1 MGPLKG
7 GAGQLVSDSKE
18 MAGMLNDYFSS
29 VFTRETDEPQEI
41 QDMTVRHKLENI
53 TVTTRKV
60 REKILALKP
69 DSAPGPDGIPGHL
82 LQGLEEEVAPALAM
96 IFSKSLEEGA
106 VPPDWRTANVTPI
119 FKKGARTKP
128 ENYRPVS
135 LTSIPCKLME
145 STGHCDKRHK
155 RHAIMTVVAL

>member
-29 VFTRETDEPQEI
+29 IFTRETDEPPKI

-69 DSAPGPDGIPGHL
+69 DSAPGPDGIT
-82 LQGLEEEVAPALAM
+82 EAE
-96 IFSKSLEEGA
+96 
-106 VPPDWRTANVTPI
+106 
-119 FKKGARTKP
+119 
-128 ENYRPVS
+128 
-135 LTSIPCKLME
+135 SIRFC
-145 STGHCDKRHK
+145 
-155 RHAIMTVVAL
+155 